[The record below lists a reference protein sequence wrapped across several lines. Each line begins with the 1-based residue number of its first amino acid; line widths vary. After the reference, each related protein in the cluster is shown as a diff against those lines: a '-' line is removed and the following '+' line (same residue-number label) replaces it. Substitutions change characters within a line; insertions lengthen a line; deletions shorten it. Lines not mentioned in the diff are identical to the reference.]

1 MTNKDIPMFKF
12 DTFMSKVT
20 RNIDTIA
27 TEKNNTFIAISLTLD
42 SIHFDASS
50 IKSSYFLL

>member
-1 MTNKDIPMFKF
+1 MTNKDIPIFKF

-27 TEKNNTFIAISLTLD
+27 TEKNNTFITISLTLD